1 MDPINFNYSLKNIP
15 ISNNKVYT
23 KCLLSKIESVIV
35 RMRWRALFFDND
47 EVIEEDEPGMKR
59 LFKSNR
65 SPPQN
70 EKLLAFEDELYEVVK
85 SLEFKRVK
93 DPFLNRLKEDVKKI
107 KGSKKLL
114 VSADKTN
121 NYYSVSKECY
131 NKLLVENITSGYK
144 KADDNVIKSF
154 NDEAKKIAKSLKL
167 DDKMQRY
174 AEKHAFI
181 TLKDHKPR
189 FKTHTECR
197 LLNPAKS
204 EMGMVSKQILDNINC
219 CLLECTQFNQWKNTD
234 SVIKWFAGISDKQN
248 CCFLKFDVVKF
259 YPSISKELLQ
269 RALEFA
275 KTLITIDNAEI
286 DIIMNA
292 RKSLLFHG
300 NEAWI
305 KKEGDGLFDVT
316 QGSYDGAEICELVGL
331 YMLSKVKADFGINN
345 IGLYRDDGLSII
357 KCKKGR
363 IVQKKAELLHKIFE
377 KENLTITVDSNLKV
391 TDFLDVT
398 LNLND
403 GSYSPF
409 RKPNNNLLYIN
420 KQSNHPPNIIK
431 QIPEMI
437 NNRISKISSSKYQ
450 FDKSKQVYEDALK
463 NSGYDVSMKYD
474 AKKKTRRNRK
484 RKVLWFTPPFSKN
497 VKTNVGKIFLT
508 LISKHFP
515 STHKYHKIF
524 NRYNVKV
531 SYCCGENMEDTIRR
545 HNNKILN
552 EGTLKRTKPCNCSK
566 DKDGPCP
573 LNGECRASSIVYEAT
588 VKTEIEEKKYVGI
601 CASEFKLRYNN
612 HTASF
617 RHRNKKNATEL
628 SKYIWDQKEKKMEYN
643 ISWKILA
650 RCSTYKAGC
659 RSCDLCQTEKFI
671 IATAERKN
679 LLNCRSELVSKCRH
693 KNKFLL
699 SKWK

>member
-1 MDPINFNYSLKNIP
+1 
-15 ISNNKVYT
+15 
-23 KCLLSKIESVIV
+23 
-35 RMRWRALFFDND
+35 
-47 EVIEEDEPGMKR
+47 
-59 LFKSNR
+59 
-65 SPPQN
+65 
-70 EKLLAFEDELYEVVK
+70 
-85 SLEFKRVK
+85 
-93 DPFLNRLKEDVKKI
+93 
-107 KGSKKLL
+107 
-114 VSADKTN
+114 
-121 NYYSVSKECY
+121 
-131 NKLLVENITSGYK
+131 
-144 KADDNVIKSF
+144 
-154 NDEAKKIAKSLKL
+154 
-167 DDKMQRY
+167 MQRY
-174 AEKHAFI
+174 AEKNAFI

-189 FKTHTECR
+189 FKSHVECR

-204 EMGMVSKQILDNINC
+204 EMGMVSKQILDHINS
-219 CLLECTQFNQWKNTD
+219 CLLESTQFNQWKNTD
-234 SVIKWFAGISDKQN
+234 GVLKWFASITDKQN
-248 CCFLKFDVVKF
+248 CWFLKFDVVNF
-259 YPSISKELLQ
+259 YPSISKDLML
-269 RALEFA
+269 RALQFA
-275 KTLITIDNAEI
+275 KTFITIDNAEI
-286 DIIMNA
+286 EIIMNA
-292 RKSLLFHG
+292 RKSLLFHN

-357 KCKKGR
+357 KCKSGR
-363 IVQKKAELLHKIFE
+363 IAQNKAKLLHKIFE
-377 KENLTITVDSNLKV
+377 KEKLRITVESNLKV

-420 KQSNHPPNIIK
+420 KNSNHPPNIIK
-431 QIPEMI
+431 QIPVMI
-437 NNRISKISSSKYQ
+437 NNRISSISSNKHQ

-463 NSGYDVSMKYD
+463 ASGYDVSMKYD
-474 AKKKTRRNRK
+474 EKKKKRRNRK
-484 RKVLWFTPPFSKN
+484 RNVLWFNPPFSKN

-531 SYCCGENMEDTIRR
+531 SYCCGENMEDNIRR

-552 EGTLKRTKPCNCSK
+552 EDALEQTKPCNCE
-566 DKDGPCP
+566 DGPCP
-573 LNGECRASSIVYEAT
+573 LDGECRASSIVYEAT
-588 VKTEIEEKKYVGI
+588 VKTDTEEKKYVGI
-601 CASEFKLRYNN
+601 CAPEFKLRYNN

-617 RHRNKKNATEL
+617 KHKNKKNATEL
-628 SKYIWDQKEKKMEYN
+628 SKYVWILKDKKIKYN

-650 RCSTYKAGC
+650 RCSTYKAGS
-659 RSCDLCQTEKFI
+659 RSCDLCLTEKFI
-671 IATAERKN
+671 IATAERKS

-699 SKWK
+699 CKWK